1 MYLGESTSITKYK
14 KSKNSDYSNIQHQ
27 MQTNSTKINIEVEDN
42 PCGPGNPNQGKVEHF
57 LSRRRNF

>member
-1 MYLGESTSITKYK
+1 
-14 KSKNSDYSNIQHQ
+14 